1 MAHDYT
7 LLGPGPVRRRST
19 LAGGGAEGA
28 VYSHLGAARPP
39 ARYTMERRLL
49 PLDASPSR
57 LLCRPRLQRRY
68 VFAIG
73 LLLLAAAG
81 LVVVQLVYHV
91 SSAHAAPTP
100 VRREPPDPHEPLP
113 SSGSVEHHFGR
124 AAVCSDGAPCSAVG
138 RDILA
143 RNGSVVDAAVA
154 TLLCN
159 GVVNCQSMG
168 LGGGFL
174 MTLYLHEQRKV
185 ITLNARER
193 APGRAH
199 PEMFNG
205 DRSKAQYAHK
215 RYGVLP
221 WKEVVMPAVEICEE
235 GYNMT
240 KHQSDFLNLYEDK
253 IRKDPTLRSVFEHSS
268 GRMLHMGE
276 VVKHGKLCET
286 LRLISERGGDDL
298 YTGELAKMLV
308 ADMQEMGGVF
318 TEDDLKSY
326 SVQWKEPVSV
336 TLKTGETV
344 YSVPPPGSGALLTF
358 MLGVLDGFNFTKS
371 SVSSVNETIL
381 AYHRI
386 VESFKFAFAQ
396 RTELGDPD
404 FVNTTQLVLQLTSP
418 EYATHIRNL
427 IDDNST
433 WQDPKK
439 YGAVSLN
446 QDDHGTAHV
455 SIIGPNGD
463 GLAVTSTVNL
473 YFGASIASKQT
484 GIIMNSVMDDFSN
497 KDFKNYFGL
506 PWSPKNSLLPGKRP
520 LSSMSPTIIIGQ
532 DGNIRMV
539 VGASGGTKIP
549 TAILYVI
556 VRHLWFQESVKEAVD
571 ASRFHH
577 QLYPMHISYEYGVLD
592 PVLRGLEKIGHK
604 VERYR
609 NRGSIIC
616 AVAKQNNSVI
626 ANADFRKGGEVFGLD

>member
-1 MAHDYT
+1 MGVLRAEQ
-7 LLGPGPVRRRST
+7 LEEGCAGPLR
-19 LAGGGAEGA
+19 GAEAEGRDAA
-28 VYSHLGAARPP
+28 VASK
-39 ARYTMERRLL
+39 
-49 PLDASPSR
+49 DA
-57 LLCRPRLQRRY
+57 CCGPRLQRRY

-185 ITLNARER
+185 VTLNARER

-205 DRSKAQYAHK
+205 DRSKAQYGPLAVGVPGELKGYWEAHK

-221 WKEVVMPAVEICEE
+221 WKEVVMPAVEICKE

-276 VVKHGKLCET
+276 VVRHGKLCET

-371 SVSSVNETIL
+371 SISSVNETIL
-381 AYHRI
+381 TYHRI

-396 RTELGDPD
+396 RTGLGDPD

-497 KDFKNYFGL
+497 EDFKNYFGL